1 MCESCRLQLGA
12 EKFGQ
17 VHSLPIDELLMTHPC
32 ILHIL
37 LPHVCSAFYIWNF
50 FFVVIST
57 LFVVFVIGLPSSTND
72 PLLVHFPPKLFPRSV
87 TCKNLSTLFGATKGD
102 LVNLPSEGLPN
113 FLADSHDQID
123 HLPCLENFQVRRERW
138 TRVRRFVYVSC
149 TLVIQRANCQK

>member
-37 LPHVCSAFYIWNF
+37 LPHLCSAFYIWNF

-72 PLLVHFPPKLFPRSV
+72 PLLVHFPPKLFQGLLRTCQHFLEQLRMRKWILSIFRQESFKRSYEDAHICHV
-87 TCKNLSTLFGATKGD
+87 SRTCI
-102 LVNLPSEGLPN
+102 
-113 FLADSHDQID
+113 QM
-123 HLPCLENFQVRRERW
+123 RRERW
-138 TRVRRFVYVSC
+138 RRVRRFMSAA
-149 TLVIQRANCQK
+149 LS